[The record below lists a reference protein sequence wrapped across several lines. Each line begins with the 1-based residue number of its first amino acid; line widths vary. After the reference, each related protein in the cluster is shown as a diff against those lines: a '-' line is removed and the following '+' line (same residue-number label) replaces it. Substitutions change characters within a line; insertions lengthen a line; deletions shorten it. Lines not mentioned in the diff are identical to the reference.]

1 MKHLLFLLFIMVLPL
16 FSATSTIVKL
26 NVKGAVGPAT
36 SNYLKDG
43 ISFATS
49 QNAQIIVIELD
60 TPGGLSTSMREMI
73 QEILNSPIPIVTYVS
88 PKGARAASAGTY
100 LLYASHIAAMAP
112 GTNLGAAT
120 PINLMPSP
128 KISDSNSSGISTL
141 EKKVINDSA
150 AYIKSLAELN
160 DRNASWAQE
169 AVREAKSISAE
180 DALKFGVI
188 DLMAR
193 DTKELLIK
201 LDGRVVNVSD
211 QNVTLKTE
219 GAIMHNFE
227 PDWKTRFL
235 SIITNPNIAYI
246 FLLIAIYGVFFELMN
261 PGAIIPGVIGLIS
274 GIVASYSL
282 NMIPFNYAGL
292 LLIVLGISFMVAEV
306 FISGFGILGIGG
318 VVAFGFGSLL
328 LFDTDA
334 LGSDISLSLIIAF
347 SLVSLAFFILVMR
360 FFVKSR
366 SKKVVT
372 GAEEMFGAAAEVIE
386 SNESGYLVRCHG
398 ETWSARSKEKLT
410 VGQRV
415 QVVELSGLILK
426 IKAIEE

>member
-1 MKHLLFLLFIMVLPL
+1 MILPL
-16 FSATSTIVKL
+16 FAATSTIIKL
-26 NVKGAVGPAT
+26 DVKGAIGPAT

-43 ISFATS
+43 VSLATS
-49 QNAQIIVIELD
+49 QHAQMILIKLD

-73 QEILNSPIPIVTYVS
+73 QEILNSPIPVVTYVY
-88 PKGARAASAGTY
+88 PKGARSASAGTY
-100 LLYASHIAAMAP
+100 LLYASHVAAMAP

-120 PINLMPSP
+120 PINLMPSS
-128 KISDSNSSGISTL
+128 KISDSNSSAIPTL

-180 DALKFGVI
+180 DALKLGVI
-188 DLMAR
+188 DLMAS
-193 DTKELLIK
+193 DTKELLSK

-227 PDWKTRFL
+227 PDWNTRFL
-235 SIITNPNIAYI
+235 SIVTDPNIAYI

-274 GIVASYSL
+274 GVVALYSL

-292 LLIVLGISFMVAEV
+292 LLIVLGVSFMVAEV

-328 LFDTDA
+328 LFDAQT
-334 LGSDISLSLIIAF
+334 LGSDISLSLVIAF
-347 SLVSLAFFILVMR
+347 SLVSFAFFILVMSV
-360 FFVKSR
+360 FVKSR
-366 SKKVVT
+366 SAKVVT
-372 GAEEMFGAAAEVIE
+372 GMEEMLGTVAEVVE
-386 SNESGYLVRCHG
+386 SNKNGYIVHCHG
-398 ETWSARSKEKLT
+398 ETWSATSKEKLT

-415 QVVELSGLILK
+415 QVVELSGLILR
-426 IKAIEE
+426 IKPTEE

>member
-372 GAEEMFGAAAEVIE
+372 GAEEMLRAAAEVIE